1 MLIDLSMRHDEDA
14 DPDIPMLK
22 KAKSRVREGAIA
34 IGAIMLLATKPEEA
48 AMLRERALKTV
59 LVVVGLLFTAGVV
72 PLAMFFSRE
81 PAVPMIMSIYV
92 TLGIFLLLAVRDP
105 AANRSLI
112 AFGGWAN
119 LAHAGVMAAQ
129 EYRNVIERRELVGV
143 VVFAIVGVVLVAL
156 APAKQP
162 VEKTSAVVA

>member
-1 MLIDLSMRHDEDA
+1 M
-14 DPDIPMLK
+14 
-22 KAKSRVREGAIA
+22 VRER
-34 IGAIMLLATKPEEA
+34 T
-48 AMLRERALKTV
+48 LKAV

-72 PLAMFFSRE
+72 PLTMLFSRE
-81 PAVPMIMSIYV
+81 PSVPMLMSIYV

-129 EYRNVIERRELVGV
+129 QYRNVIERRELAGV

-156 APAKQP
+156 APAKQSA
-162 VEKTSAVVA
+162 ERASSAVV